1 MTQIA
6 TLTTSKLFYGKWP
19 FKLVVSVE
27 RASWLKM
34 VQQTPSWKSKRDLQ
48 DVKTVA
54 KLLEAFDSKEYA
66 TRGEHTRVSIFFKD
80 IELKDKFIDTFGDR
94 CLQFWKPDTDEE
106 LQTLVNNGRKV
117 VIKNHLFKRKYRF
130 KVTFKPAASDNERIS
145 VKNWMQNNRDRFDA
159 NQSAS
164 LWLEAGHKRWWNA
177 SYYLYVTDDKSLA
190 MLVLSAGNAIKLI
203 EEVKLRTEINT
214 QSG

>member
-34 VQQTPSWKSKRDLQ
+34 VQKNPSWHSKIDLQ
-48 DVKTVA
+48 DVKAVA
-54 KLLEAFDSKEYA
+54 KLLESFDSTEYA
-66 TRGEHTRVSIFFKD
+66 TRGEHTRLAIFFKD
-80 IELKDKFIDTFGDR
+80 IALKDKFVDVFKSR
-94 CLQFWKPDTDEE
+94 CLQFWGPGTAEE
-106 LQTLVNNGRKV
+106 LKTLVNHGRKF
-117 VIKNHLFKRKYRF
+117 VIKNQLFKRKYRF
-130 KVTFKPAASDNERIS
+130 KVTFKPTASDNERLS
-145 VKNWMQNNRDRFDA
+145 VKNWMQNNAKTCEA
-159 NQSAS
+159 NHSVD
-164 LWLEAGHKRWWNA
+164 LWLNAGKRWWNP
-177 SYYLYVTDDKSLA
+177 SYYLYVIDDKTLS

>member
-27 RASWLKM
+27 RAAWLKM
-34 VQQTPSWKSKRDLQ
+34 VQKNPDWQSKVDLQ
-48 DVKTVA
+48 DVKAVA
-54 KLLEAFDSKEYA
+54 KLLESFDSTEYA
-66 TRGEHTRVSIFFKD
+66 TRGEHTRLSIFFKD
-80 IELKDKFIDTFGDR
+80 ITLKDKFVDVFKSR
-94 CLQFWKPDTDEE
+94 CLQFWGPGTDEE
-106 LQTLVNNGRKV
+106 LKTLVNHGRKF
-117 VIKNHLFKRKYRF
+117 VIKNQLFKRKYRF
-130 KVTFKPAASDNERIS
+130 KVTFKPTASDNERLS
-145 VKNWMQNNRDRFDA
+145 VKNWMQNNCDRFDA
-159 NQSAS
+159 NQSARI
-164 LWLEAGHKRWWNA
+164 WLEEGHKRWWNA
-177 SYYLYVTDDKSLA
+177 SYYLYVTDDKLLA